1 MRGIGMVRLDDAVP
15 ARLKTHGTT
24 FEVLVDPDGALAL
37 KRGERVNL
45 EDILAVEDIFENA
58 SRGDR
63 SPEED
68 LQKAFGTLEVLP
80 IAEIIIK
87 KGDISLTAEQ
97 RKQFIENKRRQV
109 IEVIARNAI
118 NPQTKTPHPPGRI
131 EQAMTE
137 ARVNID
143 PTKSI
148 DELVKI
154 AMKAIRPLIPIR
166 FEEVEVAVKIPSAYA
181 PKAYGEVAAYG
192 KLIREAWQNDGSWI
206 GVVQI
211 PAGMQNEF
219 YALINR
225 LTKGEAETKLLKH

>member
-1 MRGIGMVRLDDAVP
+1 MVRLDDAVP

-37 KRGERVNL
+37 KRGDSVNL

-118 NPQTKTPHPPGRI
+118 NPQTKTPHPPTRI
-131 EQAMTE
+131 DQAMTE

-143 PTKSI
+143 PTKST

-166 FEEVEVAVKIPSAYA
+166 FETVEVAVKITSAYA
-181 PKAYGEVAAYG
+181 PKAYGEVAAFG
-192 KLIREAWQNDGSWI
+192 KLSREAWQNDGSWI

-211 PAGMQNEF
+211 PAGMQTEF

>member
-1 MRGIGMVRLDDAVP
+1 MVRLDDAVP

-118 NPQTKTPHPPGRI
+118 NPQTKTPHPPTRI
-131 EQAMTE
+131 EQAMNE

-166 FEEVEVAVKIPSAYA
+166 FEVVEVAVKIPSAYA
-181 PKAYGEVAAYG
+181 PKAYGEVAAFG
-192 KLIREAWQNDGSWI
+192 KLSREAWQNDGSWI
-206 GVVQI
+206 GVVEI
-211 PAGMQNEF
+211 PAGMQTEF

>member
-1 MRGIGMVRLDDAVP
+1 MVRLDDAVP

-37 KRGERVNL
+37 KRGESVNL
-45 EDILAVEDIFENA
+45 EEILAVEDVFENA

-63 SPEED
+63 SPEGD
-68 LQKAFGTLEVLP
+68 LQKAFGTTQALT
-80 IAEIIIK
+80 IAEAIIK
-87 KGDISLTAEQ
+87 KGEISLTADQ

-109 IEVIARNAI
+109 IEIIARNAI

-131 EQAMTE
+131 DQAMTE

-143 PTKSI
+143 PTKST

-166 FEEVEVAVKIPSAYA
+166 FEEVEVAVKIPPAYA
-181 PKAYGEVAAYG
+181 PKAYGEVAAFG
-192 KLIREAWQNDGSWI
+192 KLNREAWQNNGAWI

-211 PAGMQNEF
+211 PAGKQTEF

>member
-1 MRGIGMVRLDDAVP
+1 MVRLDDAVP

-45 EDILAVEDIFENA
+45 EDTLAVEDIFENA

-118 NPQTKTPHPPGRI
+118 NPQTKTPHPPTRI

-166 FEEVEVAVKIPSAYA
+166 FEVVEVAVKIPPAYA
-181 PKAYGEVAAYG
+181 PKAYGEVAAFG
-192 KLIREAWQNDGSWI
+192 KLSREAWQNDGSWI
-206 GVVQI
+206 GVVEI
-211 PAGMQNEF
+211 PAGMQTEF

-225 LTKGEAETKLLKH
+225 LTNGEAETKLLKH

>member
-1 MRGIGMVRLDDAVP
+1 MVRLDDAVP

-87 KGDISLTAEQ
+87 KGEISLTAEQ

-166 FEEVEVAVKIPSAYA
+166 FELVEVAVKIHSAYA

-192 KLIREAWQNDGSWI
+192 KLSREAWQNDGSWI
-206 GVVQI
+206 GVVEI
-211 PAGMQNEF
+211 PAGMQTEF

>member
-1 MRGIGMVRLDDAVP
+1 MVRLDDAVP

-118 NPQTKTPHPPGRI
+118 NPQTKTPHPPTRI
-131 EQAMTE
+131 EQAMNE

-166 FEEVEVAVKIPSAYA
+166 FEVVEVAVKIPPAYA
-181 PKAYGEVAAYG
+181 PKAYGEVAAFG
-192 KLIREAWQNDGSWI
+192 KLSREAWQNDGSWI
-206 GVVQI
+206 GVVEI
-211 PAGMQNEF
+211 PAGMQTEF
-219 YALINR
+219 YALTNR

>member
-1 MRGIGMVRLDDAVP
+1 MVRMEEAVP

-24 FEVLVDPDGALAL
+24 FEVLVEPDGALAL
-37 KRGERVNL
+37 KRGEDVNL
-45 EDILAVEDIFENA
+45 EEILAVEDIFENA

-63 SPEED
+63 SAEED
-68 LQKAFGTLEVLP
+68 LIKAFGSTDAIV
-80 IAEIIIK
+80 IAKTIIT
-87 KGDISLTAEQ
+87 KGEISLTAEQ
-97 RKQFIENKRRQV
+97 RKRFIENKRRQV

-118 NPQTKTPHPPGRI
+118 NPQTRTPHPPGRI

-143 PTKSI
+143 PSKST

-154 AMKAIRPLIPIR
+154 TMKAIRPLIPIR
-166 FEEVEVAVKIPSAYA
+166 FEEVEVAVKIPSDYA
-181 PKAYGEVAAYG
+181 PKAYGEISAFGRVT
-192 KLIREAWQNDGSWI
+192 REAWQNNGSWI

-211 PAGMQNEF
+211 PAGMQDDF
-219 YALINR
+219 YSLVNR

>member
-1 MRGIGMVRLDDAVP
+1 MVRLDDAVP

-37 KRGERVNL
+37 KRGESVNL
-45 EDILAVEDIFENA
+45 EEILAVEDVFENA

-68 LQKAFGTLEVLP
+68 LQKAFGTIQALT
-80 IAEIIIK
+80 IAEAIIK
-87 KGDISLTAEQ
+87 KGEISLTAEQ

-109 IEVIARNAI
+109 IEIIARNAI

-131 EQAMTE
+131 DQAMTE

-143 PTKSI
+143 PTKST

-166 FEEVEVAVKIPSAYA
+166 FEEVEGAVKIPPAYA
-181 PKAYGEVAAYG
+181 PKAYGEVAAFG
-192 KLIREAWQNDGSWI
+192 KLNREAWQNNGAWI

-211 PAGMQNEF
+211 PAGMQTEF

>member
-1 MRGIGMVRLDDAVP
+1 MVRLDDAVP

-37 KRGERVNL
+37 KRGDHVNL

-118 NPQTKTPHPPGRI
+118 NPQTKTPHPPTRI
-131 EQAMTE
+131 EQAMNE

-166 FEEVEVAVKIPSAYA
+166 FEVVEVAVKIPPAYA
-181 PKAYGEVAAYG
+181 PKAYGEVAAFG
-192 KLIREAWQNDGSWI
+192 KLSREAWQNDGSWI
-206 GVVQI
+206 GVVEI
-211 PAGMQNEF
+211 PAGMQTEF

>member
-1 MRGIGMVRLDDAVP
+1 MVRLDDAVP

-37 KRGERVNL
+37 KRGDHVNL

-109 IEVIARNAI
+109 IEVIARKAI

-192 KLIREAWQNDGSWI
+192 KLSREAWQNDGSWI

-225 LTKGEAETKLLKH
+225 LTRGEAETKLLKH

>member
-1 MRGIGMVRLDDAVP
+1 
-15 ARLKTHGTT
+15 
-24 FEVLVDPDGALAL
+24 
-37 KRGERVNL
+37 
-45 EDILAVEDIFENA
+45 
-58 SRGDR
+58 
-63 SPEED
+63 
-68 LQKAFGTLEVLP
+68 
-80 IAEIIIK
+80 
-87 KGDISLTAEQ
+87 
-97 RKQFIENKRRQV
+97 
-109 IEVIARNAI
+109 
-118 NPQTKTPHPPGRI
+118 
-131 EQAMTE
+131 MTE

-181 PKAYGEVAAYG
+181 PKAYGEVAAFG
-192 KLIREAWQNDGSWI
+192 KLSREAWQNDGSWI

-211 PAGMQNEF
+211 PAGMQTEF

>member
-1 MRGIGMVRLDDAVP
+1 MVRLDDAVP

-37 KRGERVNL
+37 KRGDHVNL

>member
-1 MRGIGMVRLDDAVP
+1 MVRLDDAVP

-37 KRGERVNL
+37 KRGDRVNL

-118 NPQTKTPHPPGRI
+118 NPQTKTPHPPNRI

-143 PTKSI
+143 PTKST

-166 FEEVEVAVKIPSAYA
+166 FEVVDVAVKIPSAYA
-181 PKAYGEVAAYG
+181 PKSYGEVAAFG
-192 KLIREAWQNDGSWI
+192 KLSREAWQNDGSWI

-211 PAGMQNEF
+211 PAGMQTEF

-225 LTKGEAETKLLKH
+225 LTKCEAETKLLKH

>member
-1 MRGIGMVRLDDAVP
+1 MVRLDDAVP

-37 KRGERVNL
+37 KRGDRVNL

-225 LTKGEAETKLLKH
+225 LTRGEAETKLLKH

>member
-1 MRGIGMVRLDDAVP
+1 MVRLDDAVP
-15 ARLKTHGTT
+15 ARLKTHGIT

-37 KRGERVNL
+37 KRGDRVNL
-45 EDILAVEDIFENA
+45 EEILAVEDVFENA

-68 LQKAFGTLEVLP
+68 LKKAFGTTEVMS
-80 IAEIIIK
+80 IAETIIK
-87 KGDISLTAEQ
+87 KGEISLTAEQ

-109 IEVIARNAI
+109 IQVIARNAI

-143 PTKSI
+143 PTKST

-166 FEEVEVAVKIPSAYA
+166 FEVVEVAVKIPSAYA
-181 PKAYGEVAAYG
+181 PKAYGEVAAFG
-192 KLIREAWQNDGSWI
+192 KLSREAWQNNGSWI
-206 GVVQI
+206 GVVEI
-211 PAGMQNEF
+211 PAGMQTEF

-225 LTKGEAETKLLKH
+225 LTRGEAETKLLKH

>member
-1 MRGIGMVRLDDAVP
+1 MVRLDDAVP

-37 KRGERVNL
+37 KRGDRVNL
-45 EDILAVEDIFENA
+45 EDILAVEDVFENA

-87 KGDISLTAEQ
+87 KGEISLTAEQ
-97 RKQFIENKRRQV
+97 RRQFIENKRRQV

-166 FEEVEVAVKIPSAYA
+166 FELVEVAVKIPSAYA

-192 KLIREAWQNDGSWI
+192 KLSREAWQNDGSWI
-206 GVVQI
+206 GVVEI
-211 PAGMQNEF
+211 PAGMQTEF